1 MVFYVVLKAIIS
13 YHIQDRYMMY
23 YIILY
28 YIILY
33 MNEIWKENYVHEII
47 RKPLMVDLTTARHAA
62 EATGKSR
69 PRSWRD
75 DEYLLT
81 RIRKYGGKMKEL

>member
-1 MVFYVVLKAIIS
+1 MRCLGAVGAIS
-13 YHIQDRYMMY
+13 
-23 YIILY
+23 
-28 YIILY
+28 
-33 MNEIWKENYVHEII
+33 EENYVHEII

-62 EATGKSR
+62 EASGRRR

-81 RIRKYGGKMKEL
+81 RIRKYGGKMKDKP